1 MQVQLAFH
9 HFNVFA
15 TWLTEVL
22 WYLDVENKTGFFI
35 CTKET
40 KSPLSIMHVAV
51 RDKNVQAVK
60 FCIEYLNIDKNPGVQ
75 IENIS
80 KGKTPLH
87 LAAQLGNLEIVQL
100 IKSSLN
106 LINPIDE
113 RGWSVIHLA
122 ASNGHLDIVKEIA
135 KDLDQKD
142 PKAGTEN
149 WTPLHL
155 AAIQGYLEIVK
166 YLHEVGSDMCI
177 TEKNGW
183 NALDLA
189 RQNNHYSIVVFL
201 CQYPLFAAINKV
213 SRLGNFEE
221 LRKLFQELNKED
233 PFDKK
238 LFVETSP
245 LHEAAK
251 GGHVNILDFF
261 QNNLPSMSILDSNG
275 KTALHCAAEE
285 RHLKVVK
292 YLGEL
297 IDIDIEDKNGET
309 ACDIAKRKDYK
320 SISEYLDWLK
330 SKPVPYTPVSE
341 EPMPSFFKKLEIK
354 EEEVAECPICTEPLN
369 DDNWG
374 ILHTGTIHS
383 GYCENCLKTLK
394 NNHMKCP
401 ECRASIEAVVKV
413 H

>member
-1 MQVQLAFH
+1 MQVHLAFH

-35 CTKET
+35 NTKET

-51 RDKNVQAVK
+51 RDENVQAVK
-60 FCIEYLNIDKNPGVQ
+60 FFIEYLKMDKNPGVQ
-75 IENIS
+75 IENVS

-87 LAAQLGNLEIVQL
+87 LAAQLGNLEMVQL
-100 IKSSLN
+100 IKSCLN
-106 LINPIDE
+106 LINPTDE

-122 ASNGHLDIVKEIA
+122 AANGHLDIVKEIA

-142 PKAGTEN
+142 PKAGDEN
-149 WTPLHL
+149 WTPFHL
-155 AAIQGYLEIVK
+155 AAIQGHLEIAK

-189 RQNNHYSIVVFL
+189 RQNNHHSTVVFL

-238 LFVETSP
+238 LFDETSP

-251 GGHVNILDFF
+251 GGHVNIMDFF
-261 QNNLPSMSILDSNG
+261 QNNLPSMSILDS
-275 KTALHCAAEE
+275 
-285 RHLKVVK
+285 
-292 YLGEL
+292 
-297 IDIDIEDKNGET
+297 
-309 ACDIAKRKDYK
+309 
-320 SISEYLDWLK
+320 S
-330 SKPVPYTPVSE
+330 
-341 EPMPSFFKKLEIK
+341 
-354 EEEVAECPICTEPLN
+354 
-369 DDNWG
+369 
-374 ILHTGTIHS
+374 GTL
-383 GYCENCLKTLK
+383 CC
-394 NNHMKCP
+394 
-401 ECRASIEAVVKV
+401 
-413 H
+413 